1 MIEKWFLKTHR
12 LARTQTI
19 LDIAL
24 KDDAIGLSESECLV
38 NALQGCAV
46 GGKSEISSDQNMK
59 TFYTFYSVLPG
70 EYCWIDGTAVLINNR
85 ECGS

>member
-24 KDDAIGLSESECLV
+24 KDDAIRLSEAESLV

-59 TFYTFYSVLPG
+59 DFLHLLKRSTWGILLDRRDS
-70 EYCWIDGTAVLINNR
+70 R
-85 ECGS
+85 SHQ

>member
-24 KDDAIGLSESECLV
+24 EDDAIGLSESECLV

-46 GGKSEISSDQNMK
+46 GGKSEISSDQDMRD
-59 TFYTFYSVLPG
+59 FLH
-70 EYCWIDGTAVLINNR
+70 LIKHFTWGILLDR
-85 ECGS
+85 RDSRSHQ